1 MFSKHENLKGKVIVI
16 TGGSGVLCRTI
27 AKALA
32 KQDMKIAILNRTFEK
47 GAQIV
52 KEIEQEGGTAN
63 NYSADVTSEED
74 LVKAKEAILT
84 DYGQIDYLING
95 AGGNHPDAITEG
107 EAYDSKDKK
116 NFFSLEK
123 SGFEQVF
130 NNNFIGSFVAAKVFG
145 EELLKSEHAGIINF
159 SSMSAY
165 SPMTKVPA
173 YSAAKA
179 AINNF
184 TQWLAVYFAEEDIR
198 VNAIAPGFFLT
209 EQNKDLLL
217 NEDGSLTERSNKI
230 ISQTPLGEFGEPEAL
245 IGTTLWLLDKEYS
258 SFVNGITV
266 PVDGGFMAYSGV

>member
-32 KQDMKIAILNRTFEK
+32 KQNMRIAIVNRTFEK
-47 GAQIV
+47 GAKIV
-52 KEIEQEGGTAN
+52 KEIEEEGGTSS
-63 NYSADVTSEED
+63 NYSADVTNEEE
-74 LVKAKEAILT
+74 LKKAKDSILA

-95 AGGNHPDAITEG
+95 AGGNHPDAITDG
-107 EAYDSKDKK
+107 EAYDSNDKN
-116 NFFSLEK
+116 NFFNLEK

-130 NNNFIGSFVAAKVFG
+130 SNNFIGAFVASKVFG
-145 EELLKSEHAGIINF
+145 EELLKSENAGIINF

-209 EQNKDLLL
+209 EQNKNLLL

-230 ISQTPLGEFGEPEAL
+230 ISQTPLAEFGEPEAL